1 MVRGSASQA
10 AIASS
15 VNQTVKLRRVGATTS
30 LSGAPLRTGRAD
42 CSASG
47 SSLCRFVSHPLVMPV
62 MAPPVQEA
70 SGRRGRSGP
79 GCALRRPPSR
89 PNRHR
94 TTSSA
99 VARRS
104 VRLSPSNVSDRH
116 WRPGP
121 WLPLRPAGS
130 LRPFGPGLPRLCG
143 PYPPHYRAAF
153 ACSGSPL
160 PPPSSPSL
168 AVGLPSRDGTSGAY
182 PVARRGDAT
191 GAAAPFRPA
200 GVGVTVASGAIW
212 RSDPLTFW
220 SRPPASWACSTVT
233 DFRRAFACAQP
244 SGLR

>member
-1 MVRGSASQA
+1 MLVIRL
-10 AIASS
+10 
-15 VNQTVKLRRVGATTS
+15 K
-30 LSGAPLRTGRAD
+30 PLP
-42 CSASG
+42 
-47 SSLCRFVSHPLVMPV
+47 LCV
-62 MAPPVQEA
+62 PPAGDAGDGTPDAGGV

-79 GCALRRPPSR
+79 GCALRRPPLRSNPR
-89 PNRHR
+89 W

-104 VRLSPSNVSDRH
+104 VRLSPSNVSDRY

-130 LRPFGPGLPRLCG
+130 LRPFGPGIPRLCW

-160 PPPSSPSL
+160 PPPPSPSL

-182 PVARRGDAT
+182 PVAQGGDAT
-191 GAAAPFRPA
+191 GAAAPCRPA
-200 GVGVTVASGAIW
+200 GVDVTVASSAIW

-220 SRPPASWACSTVT
+220 SRPPASWACFTVT

>member
-1 MVRGSASQA
+1 MADRPWRHRRRDGSRVAGLRCRNPAPSEPDVTIARHPAQASA
-10 AIASS
+10 A
-15 VNQTVKLRRVGATTS
+15 
-30 LSGAPLRTGRAD
+30 LSW
-42 CSASG
+42 
-47 SSLCRFVSHPLVMPV
+47 
-62 MAPPVQEA
+62 
-70 SGRRGRSGP
+70 RRGRSGP

-89 PNRHR
+89 PSPRW

-104 VRLSPSNVSDRH
+104 VRLSPSNVSDRY

-130 LRPFGPGLPRLCG
+130 LRPFGPGIPRSRG

-160 PPPSSPSL
+160 PPPPSPSL
-168 AVGLPSRDGTSGAY
+168 AVGLPSCDGTSGAY
-182 PVARRGDAT
+182 PVARGGDTT

-244 SGLR
+244 FGLR